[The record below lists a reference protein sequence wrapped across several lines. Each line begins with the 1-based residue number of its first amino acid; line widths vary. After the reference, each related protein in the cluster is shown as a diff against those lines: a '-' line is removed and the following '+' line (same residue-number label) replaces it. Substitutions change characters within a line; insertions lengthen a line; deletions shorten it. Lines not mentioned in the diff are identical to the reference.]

1 MWKRK
6 HEFRPDKTGSGWL
19 AQLYITRQQRARLLR
34 WGLHCLAV
42 VFLSLLQ
49 DVIFCRIRIYGAATD
64 LVVAGIF
71 LLCMLLPT
79 DSAAIFTLLASVG
92 YYFSGSAAGPYSI
105 LFLTGLG
112 VFINIFRSSFLR
124 KGFAA
129 TLLCAGSAVVLYE
142 LLVFVLG
149 VFLGHTYFAR
159 FPAFLITAGLSVA
172 AIPVLYPVFAWIDRI
187 GGESWK
193 E

>member
-34 WGLHCLAV
+34 WGLYCAALV
-42 VFLSLLQ
+42 LLSLLQ
-49 DVIFCRIRIYGAATD
+49 DVIFCRVRIYGATTD
-64 LVVAGIF
+64 LVAAGIF
-71 LLCMLLPT
+71 LLCMMLPT
-79 DSAAIFTLLASVG
+79 DSAAIFTLLAAVI

-105 LFLTGLG
+105 LFVTGLG
-112 VFINIFRSSFLR
+112 ILINILRSSYLR
-124 KGFAA
+124 KSFSAA
-129 TLLCAGSAVVLYE
+129 WLSAGVAVLAYE
-142 LLVFVLG
+142 LLVFVTG
-149 VFLGHTYFAR
+149 IFLGHTHLSRLPGFM
-159 FPAFLITAGLSVA
+159 ITAGLTVA
-172 AIPVLYPVFAWIDRI
+172 VMPVLYPVFLRIDRI